1 MITQE
6 YIKEFAMKQKTAFIG
21 SVDEE
26 GFPNINA
33 VFVPRKI
40 EGNCFYFSCNTSAM
54 RSRQYLQNP
63 KASLYFYN
71 RGRFRYEGIM
81 LVGLMEVSQDAELKK
96 EIWQTGD
103 IMYYKKGVTDP
114 DYCVLKF
121 TAQRGRR
128 YCDLKSENFSLTDH
142 LNIE

>member
-26 GFPNINA
+26 GFPNIKA

-81 LVGLMEVSQDAELKK
+81 LV
-96 EIWQTGD
+96 
-103 IMYYKKGVTDP
+103 
-114 DYCVLKF
+114 
-121 TAQRGRR
+121 
-128 YCDLKSENFSLTDH
+128 
-142 LNIE
+142 